1 MNDLILTTRPAP
13 DVALITLNR
22 PEARNAFNEA
32 LLSALHDALSV
43 LATCAETNVV
53 VVTGGSSAFGAGG
66 DLHEMSQASPTEL
79 WASPRHIYWNTIHD
93 FPKPMIAAV
102 NGPAYGGGCELAL
115 ACDIVIAGDS
125 ARFALSEIKLG
136 FIPGRGGTQRLPAIV
151 NKSAA
156 MYMILTGNP
165 IDAQTALRLGLV
177 WDVVPAEA
185 TIDAALSIAVM
196 IAERPPVAVQIAK
209 EVVASAAA
217 PALKSG
223 MATERHCYEFLTGMD
238 DAKEGMAAF
247 LEKRPP
253 VFRGLKKTNDPC

>member
-1 MNDLILTTRPAP
+1 MNELILTTRPANG
-13 DVALITLNR
+13 VVLVTLNR

-32 LLSALHDALSV
+32 LLFALHEKLNE
-43 LATCAETNVV
+43 LASCDETHVV
-53 VVTGGSSAFGAGG
+53 VVTGGSTVFGAGG
-66 DLHEMSQASPTEL
+66 DLQDMSQASPTEL
-79 WASPRHIYWNTIHD
+79 WASPRHKYWNTIHD

-102 NGPAYGGGCELAL
+102 NGAAYGGGCELAL
-115 ACDIVIAGDS
+115 ASDIVIAGDS
-125 ARFALSEIKLG
+125 ARFALPEIKLG

-156 MYMILTGNP
+156 MHMILTGNP

-177 WDVVPAEA
+177 WDVVPTETTIEA
-185 TIDAALSIAVM
+185 AVAIATV

-209 EVVASAAA
+209 EMVASAAA

-223 MATERHCYEFLTGMD
+223 MAAERHCYEFLTGTD

-253 VFRGLKKTNDPC
+253 TFRRKQ